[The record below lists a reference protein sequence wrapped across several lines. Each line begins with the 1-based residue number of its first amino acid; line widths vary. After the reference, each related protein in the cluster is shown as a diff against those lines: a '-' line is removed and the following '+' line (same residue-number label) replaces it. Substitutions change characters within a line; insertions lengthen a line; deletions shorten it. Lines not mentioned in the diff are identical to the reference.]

1 MAPTTEGYAQVN
13 DLKLYYQIL
22 GDQGDPLVM
31 VMGLSFSH
39 LDWGVILPQLLSQN
53 YRVILLDNRDAGLS
67 STASQPY
74 TMAEMADD
82 IAGLLEA
89 LAIDR
94 ADVFGISMGGMIAQQ
109 FALKYPQK
117 LSKLILGCT
126 ACSGSTLERVSETLA
141 ATSLTELLFTPAY
154 IQANRQQLE
163 DFLSRIYRYHS
174 KPEGFMRQLGAIATH
189 DVCQQLDQIT
199 ASTLILTGDR
209 DIVIPPKHSDVLSQA
224 LPNAKLIPPFL
235 DAGHGFPYS
244 HAQETADV
252 VQQFLEE

>member
-1 MAPTTEGYAQVN
+1 MALTTEGYAQVN
-13 DLKLYYQIL
+13 HLKLYYQIL
-22 GDQGDPLVM
+22 GDHGYPLVM

-39 LDWGVILPQLLSQN
+39 LDWGTVLPQLLSQN
-53 YRVILLDNRDAGLS
+53 YRIILFDNRDAGFS
-67 STASQPY
+67 SNASQPY
-74 TMAEMADD
+74 TMAHMADD

-94 ADVFGISMGGMIAQQ
+94 AHVFGISLGGMIAQQ

-126 ACSGSTLERVSETLA
+126 ACSGSSLQGVSKTLA

-154 IQANRQQLE
+154 IQANRQELE
-163 DFLSRIYRYHS
+163 NFLSRIYRYHS

-189 DVCQQLDQIT
+189 DVCQQLNQIT
-199 ASTLILTGDR
+199 ASTLILTGDS

-224 LPNAKLIPPFL
+224 LPNAKLITPIL

-252 VQQFLEE
+252 IHQFLEE